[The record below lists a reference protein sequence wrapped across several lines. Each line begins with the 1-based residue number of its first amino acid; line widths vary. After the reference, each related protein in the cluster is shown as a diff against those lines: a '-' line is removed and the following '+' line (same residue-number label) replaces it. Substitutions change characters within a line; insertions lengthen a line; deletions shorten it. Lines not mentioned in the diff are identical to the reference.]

1 MPLLQTDKQAMP
13 DKHILLVMI
22 SKDENIVNYFFF
34 KNIVEELS
42 SQKPSQ

>member
-22 SKDENIVNYFFF
+22 SKDENIVNYFF
-34 KNIVEELS
+34 KKIVEELS